1 MGGGRGDS
9 WLERWSQGVGGEGLG
24 QAGWPAPGQ
33 RQRRTAKFW
42 QSVSRTYQ
50 PPGRTMSRESRS
62 RHSGILSA
70 SWGSLE
76 RQAQPFFCLSPQGRV
91 SRSGSR
97 CYCCCCR
104 RPRSCPQMSGSP
116 CRVGGATPRP
126 RGSLLPCPRPG
137 PFPSSP
143 AGPASPFSSRWLG
156 GGRRLSLSVGW
167 GLSEDPEKCGLGSGT
182 EVNRVLCG
190 ERADRDLVLALGEG
204 TTPLRPPHLFWA
216 PSSPVTLP
224 VGASVGGSSG
234 LPPRGKRLGCGVP
247 FLQSLTFWRPIRIP
261 SPSEDLR
268 PR

>member
-1 MGGGRGDS
+1 M
-9 WLERWSQGVGGEGLG
+9 G

-33 RQRRTAKFW
+33 RQRRAAKFW

-62 RHSGILSA
+62 RHPGILSA

-104 RPRSCPQMSGSP
+104 RPRSCLQMSGSP

-137 PFPSSP
+137 PSPSSP

-156 GGRRLSLSVGW
+156 GGRRLVSRWDGGFLKTPRNVALARGQRSTGFFAGKGQTGISCWLWEKGQPLSSPLTCSGSQLP
-167 GLSEDPEKCGLGSGT
+167 GNASCGG
-182 EVNRVLCG
+182 LCG
-190 ERADRDLVLALGEG
+190 RKQRAPTKG
-204 TTPLRPPHLFWA
+204 
-216 PSSPVTLP
+216 
-224 VGASVGGSSG
+224 
-234 LPPRGKRLGCGVP
+234 
-247 FLQSLTFWRPIRIP
+247 
-261 SPSEDLR
+261 
-268 PR
+268 